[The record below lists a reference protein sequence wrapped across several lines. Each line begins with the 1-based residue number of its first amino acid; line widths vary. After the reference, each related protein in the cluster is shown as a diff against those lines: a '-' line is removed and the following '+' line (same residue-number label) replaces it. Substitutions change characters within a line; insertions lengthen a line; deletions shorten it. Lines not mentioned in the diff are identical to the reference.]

1 MTRRI
6 DQKEDRIGELC
17 DQYGLD
23 FEYAWG
29 KYYIGARSDWDSTSV
44 IIFSRQDLSEWD
56 EDRIE
61 EIVLEYVLL
70 AGF

>member
-1 MTRRI
+1 MTWRI
-6 DQKEDRIGELC
+6 DQKEDRIRELC
-17 DQYGLD
+17 DQYVLD

-29 KYYIGARSDWDSTSV
+29 KYYIGARSDWDSPSV
-44 IIFSRQDLSEWD
+44 IIFSRRDLSEWD